1 MANNTPYKAIAI
13 IAAVALVPIVGAG
26 VWLWLQW
33 RELTSSYPFLTDT
46 IRIAVILLIVIFPA
60 WYLGAG
66 ALIVWRRL
74 GWRESVYADKQAAMM
89 RATKQVAPLASTF
102 HYVVSTEAGEALPAL
117 PAPIEVVKP
126 MAEWMAWIDAQPHCL
141 LAGRTKAGK
150 THTATAILEQ
160 RLRNRETV
168 YIIDPHSSGWLGLP
182 TVGFVG
188 LRPDGKPDTAA
199 LSGALLAVA
208 SEYIRRMQ
216 ARDEHKTKTAN
227 ELPHNHFGRLTI
239 LIDEA
244 NYIADTL
251 PTIWREFVKALA
263 SGGRKVG
270 VSLICLA
277 QSPLVEDLGLSGSM
291 RANFA
296 RLGLDDRTVQQ
307 LIASDEKDAERKKAL
322 HAALVGVERP
332 AAATIDAQVW
342 LLDRRGLEAGTAPAS
357 AHALVWS
364 GKLSS
369 VSPMGENT
377 NGNESSIAVTSLGAE
392 SSNSSIVPTAA
403 EIAAIAVALGN
414 GTPSEVAKTLDG
426 YHPRKYAEF
435 KAKVDYVQ
443 GLLKEGAE

>member
-1 MANNTPYKAIAI
+1 
-13 IAAVALVPIVGAG
+13 V
-26 VWLWLQW
+26 
-33 RELTSSYPFLTDT
+33 TDT
-46 IRIAVILLIVIFPA
+46 IRIAVFLLPVA
-60 WYLGAG
+60 LGGYG
-66 ALIVWRRL
+66 AAVGITIVWRRL